1 MGKIVETQEK
11 EGLVGQDLE
20 KRSRTSIARRVAVE
34 TENTEKE
41 ADLTEEEA
49 MRALNQE
56 RESMKNRKKKKNKR
70 SILLKSKKK
79 L

>member
-1 MGKIVETQEK
+1 MGKIVEILENGGQ
-11 EGLVGQDLE
+11 VGQDLE
-20 KRSRTSIARRVAVE
+20 RRSRISIAKRVVAE
-34 TENTEKE
+34 TESTGKE
-41 ADLTEEEA
+41 ADLIEEEA

-70 SILLKSKKK
+70 SILLRNKKK